1 MDSQRILPAARRW
14 VVSAGTRLVRLGRNG
29 DEPAADDGRGDAP
42 VRADADEPTA
52 RDDSSGDPPRPKSGT
67 HADGAD
73 PTAVTDGGSASRS
86 ADGETAGDDQRDRIE
101 ELEAELQRVET
112 ENERLEA
119 DHQELREAAVELSDV
134 MQAAADGD
142 LTRQMTVQ
150 TDDPVVAEMADS
162 YNRMAAELARTL
174 STAQEFAE
182 EVDHASG
189 EATTVA
195 EDIRKETERVNES
208 TAKISDATGQ
218 QERKIGEVSGE
229 MSNLSATIE
238 EITSTA
244 ANVAS
249 TAEATAD
256 RGQEGQAAAEQAID
270 ELDQIQTQTQ
280 HALQSVEELTDHM
293 QEIGEIV
300 EFITDIADQTNILAL
315 NANIEAAR
323 AGEEGEG
330 FAVVA
335 NEVKNLA
342 EETKEAAEEI
352 ESLIEDIKEQT
363 EETADGMEEVE
374 ESVSSGSDTVEEA
387 LDALNGIA
395 EQAMDTNAG
404 VQEIK
409 GATNEQAETAQ
420 EVARMADEVADLA
433 HTTAEETDSV
443 VGAMDNHQEQFGSVV
458 HTIKMLSGQV
468 TFLREELDE
477 FELDA
482 EAMAASDAAT
492 RETTRTSA
500 GAADGEA
507 VVIGSKQFTS
517 NVLLSYMAYELLAE
531 TTDLSPVDRLE
542 YGKTEENFEAVKS
555 GEIDCYWSYSGT
567 MNREFLGDDSR
578 IMDPDELYRIA
589 KEGVES
595 RFNLQVAE
603 KCDYNNTYVISA
615 PRVWCDETGVGTLPG
630 LADYITDG
638 HDDVTVSLEGDFR
651 DRSDGWAGFLDYY
664 DIPPE
669 TRETIMDDTRV
680 IEEPAERYESITTP
694 QVDLIQGLTVE
705 AYIDVHDLDIL
716 EDTDHF
722 FPIYNPAPLINGQ
735 TANRHPEIAETLD
748 ALGPTLSESSDM
760 RRLVRQVKVGNK
772 DPRAVARSHLDEHGL
787 I

>member
-1 MDSQRILPAARRW
+1 MTASLVITCDNYAHIFKTIASKPAVYYGDMDRQGTLPAAWQWIVGR
-14 VVSAGTRLVRLGRNG
+14 VRPGG
-29 DEPAADDGRGDAP
+29 
-42 VRADADEPTA
+42 DADEQPADERDERDERPTA
-52 RDDSSGDPPRPKSGT
+52 
-67 HADGAD
+67 A
-73 PTAVTDGGSASRS
+73 TDGGSTSRG
-86 ADGETAGDDQRDRIE
+86 ADGETTSDTDRARIE
-101 ELEAELQRVET
+101 ELEAELQRVKT

-119 DHQELREAAVELSDV
+119 DRQELREAAVQMSDV
-134 MQAAADGD
+134 MQAAANGD
-142 LTRQMTVQ
+142 LTQQMTVQ
-150 TDDPVVAEMADS
+150 TDDPVAEEMADA

-195 EDIRKETERVNES
+195 EDIRKETEQVNES
-208 TAKISDATGQ
+208 TAKISTATSQ
-218 QERKIGEVSGE
+218 QEQKIGEVSAE

-244 ANVAS
+244 ANVAN
-249 TAEATAD
+249 TAESTAD
-256 RGQEGQAAAEQAID
+256 RGQDGQAAAEQAID
-270 ELDQIQTQTQ
+270 ELDQIQAQTQ
-280 HALQSVEELTDHM
+280 HALESVETLTDYM

-374 ESVSSGSDTVEEA
+374 DSVSTGSDTVEEA

-395 EQAMDTNAG
+395 EQAMETNAG

-409 GATNEQAETAQ
+409 GATNEQAQTAQ
-420 EVARMADEVADLA
+420 EVAHMADEVAELA
-433 HTTAEETDSV
+433 QTTAEETDSV
-443 VGAMDNHQEQFGSVV
+443 VGAMDNHQNQFGSVV

-477 FELDA
+477 FDLDM
-482 EAMAASDAAT
+482 EAMAAAEAAT
-492 RETTRTSA
+492 SETTRTGTA
-500 GAADGEA
+500 AADGEP
-507 VVIGSKQFTS
+507 VVIGSKQFMS
-517 NVLLSYMAYELLAE
+517 NVLLSYMAYELLE
-531 TTDLSPVDRLE
+531 ENTDLSPVDRLQL
-542 YGKTEENFEAVKS
+542 GKTQENFEAVKR
-555 GEIDCYWSYSGT
+555 GETDVYWSYSGT
-567 MNREFLGDDSR
+567 MNREFIGDDTP

-589 KEGVES
+589 KDGVES
-595 RFNLQVAE
+595 RFDLRVAD
-603 KCDYNNTYVISA
+603 KCDYNNSYVISA
-615 PRVWCDETGVGTLPG
+615 PRVWCDETGVGSLPE
-630 LADYITDG
+630 LADYIKDG

-651 DRSDGWAGFLDYY
+651 DRSDGWAGYLDYY
-664 DIPPE
+664 DVPPE
-669 TRETIMDDTRV
+669 LRRTIMDNTRV

-694 QVDLIQGLTVE
+694 EVDLIQGLATE

-722 FPIYNPAPLINGQ
+722 FPIYNPAPLINDQ
-735 TANRHPEIAETLD
+735 TANRHPEIAETLNT
-748 ALGPTLSESSDM
+748 LGPTLSESGDM